1 MKNILVT
8 GARGQVGMELQNLQS
23 DYPNFFF
30 RFTDTDELDIT
41 SSKMVNQYFADFK
54 PDYVYNCAAFTA
66 VDKAEE
72 SVDIALKVNTLG
84 AEILAKATKKHGSK
98 LFHIST
104 DYVYDSSQNTP
115 YIEGDTAHPG
125 GIYAITKYLG
135 DKVILDILPSSI
147 ILRTSWVYSSF
158 GHNFVKSM
166 QKFGVARDQ
175 LNIVYD
181 QIGTPTYARDL
192 AKAMLDITQKLES
205 KEVPNEKA
213 HGVFHYS
220 NEGVASW
227 YDFAMAIFELEGI
240 TCDVQ
245 PILSKEYPTPARRP
259 PFSLMDKGKFKTTFG
274 IQIPYWRKSLVAC
287 LKELKNNSKK

>member
-8 GARGQVGMELQNLQS
+8 GGDGQVGMELQNLQAH
-23 DYPNFFF
+23 YPKFTF
-30 RFTDTDELDIT
+30 RFTDAKDLDIT
-41 SSKMVNQYFADFK
+41 DVAAINQYFDGFR
-54 PDYVYNCAAFTA
+54 PDYIYNCAAFTA

-72 SVDIALKVNTLG
+72 VVGLALKVNTLG
-84 AEILAKATKKHGSK
+84 AENLAKAAKKYGSK

-115 YIEGDTAHPG
+115 YIEGDSAHPG

-135 DKVILDILPSSI
+135 DKAVLDIHPSSI
-147 ILRTSWVYSSF
+147 ILRTSWVYSSY

-166 QKFGVARDQ
+166 QKFGVERDQ

-181 QIGTPTYARDL
+181 QIGTPTYAHDL

-205 KEVPNEKA
+205 NELESSVA
-213 HGVFHYS
+213 QGVFHYS

-227 YDFAMAIFELEGI
+227 YDFAVAIFDLEGI
-240 TCDVQ
+240 ECDVQ

-259 PFSLMDKGKFKTTFG
+259 PFSLMDKGKFKATFG
-274 IQIPYWRKSLVAC
+274 LPIPYWRESLVAC
-287 LKELKNNSKK
+287 LKELKNK

>member
-1 MKNILVT
+1 MKKILVT
-8 GARGQVGMELQNLQS
+8 GADGQVGMELQQLQNKF
-23 DYPNFFF
+23 PNFLF
-30 RFTDTDELDIT
+30 RFTDAKDLDIT
-41 SSKMVNQYFADFK
+41 DNEAVNRYFDDFQ
-54 PDYVYNCAAFTA
+54 PNYVFNCAAFTA

-72 SVDIALKVNTLG
+72 VIDLALKVNSLG
-84 AEILAKATKKHGSK
+84 AGHLAKAAKKHHSK

-115 YIEGDTAHPG
+115 YLEGDEAHPG

-135 DKVILDILPSSI
+135 DQAVLEHHPSSI

-166 QKFGVARDQ
+166 QKFGTERDQ

-192 AKAMLDITQKLES
+192 AKAIMDITQKFEN
-205 KEVPNEKA
+205 KELDPEQIN
-213 HGVFHYS
+213 GVFHYS

-227 YDFAMAIFELEGI
+227 YDFAMAIFELENI
-240 TCDVQ
+240 ECDVQ

-259 PFSLMDKGKFKTTFG
+259 PFSLMDKGKFKSTFG
-274 IQIPYWRKSLVAC
+274 LTIPYWRASLAEC
-287 LKELKNNSKK
+287 LKEIAK

>member
-8 GARGQVGMELQNLQS
+8 GGDGQVGMELQNLQEK
-23 DYPNFFF
+23 YPNFTF
-30 RFTDTDELDIT
+30 RFTDAKDLDIT
-41 SSKMVNQYFADFK
+41 DATAIEQYTQHFK
-54 PDYVYNCAAFTA
+54 PDYIYNCAAFTA

-72 SVDIALKVNTLG
+72 AVGIALKVNTLG
-84 AEILAKATKKHGSK
+84 AENLAKAAKKHGSK

-115 YIEGDTAHPG
+115 YIEGDGAHPG

-135 DKVILDILPSSI
+135 DKAVLEILPSTL
-147 ILRTSWVYSSF
+147 ILRTSWVYSSH

-166 QKFGVARDQ
+166 QKFGKERDQ

-192 AKAMLDITQKLES
+192 AKAMLDISQMLES
-205 KEVPNEKA
+205 KQIDAKTA
-213 HGVFHYS
+213 QGVFHYS

-227 YDFAMAIFELEGI
+227 YDFAMAIFDLEGI
-240 TCDVQ
+240 QCDVQ

-274 IQIPYWRKSLVAC
+274 LTIPYWRDSLVDC
-287 LKELKNNSKK
+287 LEALKK